1 MASWCFNGM
10 TALVTGGGRGIGQ
23 AIVEVLASSGANVYT
38 CALEQNELDQSLQEW
53 NDKGYKVSGMAC
65 NLMVREERE
74 KLMKA
79 VGDHFNGKLDIL
91 VNNAGLAIFKEFQDF
106 TEKDWSIIIGTNLE
120 ASFHIAQMA
129 HPLLKASGN
138 GSLVFMSSA
147 SSLIATPASS
157 LYGVSK
163 GAINQLTKNL
173 AAEWAKDNIR
183 VNAVA
188 PWIIKSP
195 LTESISKDPMI
206 KETVNVQINR
216 TILRRLG
223 ELTEVSGPV
232 AFLCSPAATY
242 ITGHILAIDGG
253 ATVNG
258 CP

>member
-1 MASWCFNGM
+1 
-10 TALVTGGGRGIGQ
+10 
-23 AIVEVLASSGANVYT
+23 
-38 CALEQNELDQSLQEW
+38 
-53 NDKGYKVSGMAC
+53 
-65 NLMVREERE
+65 
-74 KLMKA
+74 
-79 VGDHFNGKLDIL
+79 
-91 VNNAGLAIFKEFQDF
+91 
-106 TEKDWSIIIGTNLE
+106 
-120 ASFHIAQMA
+120 MA

-138 GSLVFMSSA
+138 GSVVFMSSA

-195 LTESISKDPMI
+195 LTESISKDPVI

-216 TILRRLG
+216 TMLRRLG